1 MYTDETQCLM
11 DWSTLQTKED
21 IEETRAFLAE
31 MMTRLAEDHESYPL
45 DTKQKNKRPRVL
57 SDNFYCADA
66 TISYTA
72 QLFQQ
77 NINCLMKKKR
87 ETFQSRRELARETLN
102 ESPNASCNIMAKGRK
117 NKKAAINTQ
126 TKQQQVKDKKA
137 EKVKENRRKYD
148 RKYRLR
154 DKLEAKEKQINGLK
168 ENLKEAQNKADK
180 AENEAYKNSSFR
192 AKKQAESAKQEVQK
206 LKELLESQTQEAE
219 DLSKQFEEAVRE
231 APGRA
236 ASGHKNKTDDKNKN
250 KNKNTTTSQTEE
262 KKKGDDKNKNKNTTT
277 SQTEDKKKGENRP
290 LEKPKPSNEK
300 NRRIEEFLIFKK
312 KPSSQSSGKTTPEQR
327 NKISKKGGSSQKS
340 GSAKLNARS
349 PEMFDSSQ
357 ESSHSTKR
365 QSKNKSKNK
374 LPALQESARLN
385 ASSPQM
391 FNSSQESSHSTK
403 RHQVSSQGENSR
415 QSKNES
421 PALQDAP
428 DFLKALNSSPGPSN
442 KNTNKSSKNRYKEEQ
457 NRESKGSDNQGF
469 KIPKILTQ
477 KDTAKITQNTQQKDT
492 AVTIHKYRTPLE
504 NVKRQNVR
512 LSYKSVNEKKT
523 CDIKKLGEDIIANSK
538 VVALEATKKQLEECK
553 KKNENSKGDKN
564 NEKKET
570 H

>member
-206 LKELLESQTQEAE
+206 LKELLESQTQKAK
-219 DLSKQFEEAVRE
+219 DLSKEYDEAVRE
-231 APGRA
+231 APPRA
-236 ASGHKNKTDDKNKN
+236 ASGHKNKT
-250 KNKNTTTSQTEE
+250 
-262 KKKGDDKNKNKNTTT
+262 DDKNKNKNTTT

-300 NRRIEEFLIFKK
+300 NRRIEEFFKK

-512 LSYKSVNEKKT
+512 LSYKSLNEKKT

-553 KKNENSKGDKN
+553 KKK
-564 NEKKET
+564 
-570 H
+570 

>member
-1 MYTDETQCLM
+1 MYTDKTQCLF

-31 MMTRLAEDHESYPL
+31 MMTRLAEDHEAYPL
-45 DTKQKNKRPRVL
+45 DTNQKNKRPRSL
-57 SDNFYCADA
+57 SDNFYCADS
-66 TISYTA
+66 TISFTA
-72 QLFQQ
+72 QIFQQ
-77 NINCLMKKKR
+77 NINCLMKKKK
-87 ETFQSRRELARETLN
+87 ETLQYRRELARETLN

-117 NKKAAINTQ
+117 NKKAAIKLQ

-137 EKVKENRRKYD
+137 EEEKEKKRKYD
-148 RKYRLR
+148 KKYRLR
-154 DKLEAKEKQINGLK
+154 DKLQAKEKEINGLK

-180 AENEAYKNSSFR
+180 ADNEAYKNSSFR
-192 AKKQAESAKQEVQK
+192 AKKQAESAKQKVQN

-219 DLSKQFEEAVRE
+219 DLSKQIEEAVRE
-231 APGRA
+231 APDRA
-236 ASGHKNKTDDKNKN
+236 ASGHKNKTDDKN

-300 NRRIEEFLIFKK
+300 NRRIEEFFQK
-312 KPSSQSSGKTTPEQR
+312 KPRSQSSGKTTPEQR

-340 GSAKLNARS
+340 GSAKLNASS

-374 LPALQESARLN
+374 LPALQESASLN

-492 AVTIHKYRTPLE
+492 AVTIHKNRTPLE

-512 LSYKSVNEKKT
+512 LSYKSVNEKKP

>member
-31 MMTRLAEDHESYPL
+31 MMTRLAEDHEAYPL
-45 DTKQKNKRPRVL
+45 DTKQKNKRPRAL
-57 SDNFYCADA
+57 SDNFYCADS
-66 TISYTA
+66 TISFTA
-72 QLFQQ
+72 QIFQQ

-87 ETFQSRRELARETLN
+87 ETFQSRRELALETLN

-137 EKVKENRRKYD
+137 EEVQEKKRKYD
-148 RKYRLR
+148 KKYRLR
-154 DKLEAKEKQINGLK
+154 DKLQAKEKEINGLK

-180 AENEAYKNSSFR
+180 ADNEAYKNSSFR
-192 AKKQAESAKQEVQK
+192 AKKQAESAKQKVQN

-219 DLSKQFEEAVRE
+219 DLSKQIEEAVRE
-231 APGRA
+231 APDRA
-236 ASGHKNKTDDKNKN
+236 ASGHKNKTDDKN

-300 NRRIEEFLIFKK
+300 NRRIEEFFQK
-312 KPSSQSSGKTTPEQR
+312 KPRSQSSGKTTPEQR

-340 GSAKLNARS
+340 GSAKLNASS

-357 ESSHSTKR
+357 ESSHSTK
-365 QSKNKSKNK
+365 
-374 LPALQESARLN
+374 
-385 ASSPQM
+385 
-391 FNSSQESSHSTK
+391 
-403 RHQVSSQGENSR
+403 R

-469 KIPKILTQ
+469 KIPKVLTQ

-504 NVKRQNVR
+504 NVRRQNVR
-512 LSYKSVNEKKT
+512 LSYKSVNEKKP

-538 VVALEATKKQLEECK
+538 VVALEAAKKQLEECK